1 MTTATRERGP
11 VAASYPPRLM
21 RREQAARYLGMSPS
35 KFDQLVKDGR
45 ITAPARIDG
54 MALYDRHILDAD
66 ADNLLHAPMATNS
79 WD

>member
-1 MTTATRERGP
+1 MTTTRERAP
-11 VAASYPPRLM
+11 VADQYPPRLM
-21 RREQAARYLGMSPS
+21 RREHAARYLGMSPS
-35 KFDQLVKDGR
+35 KLDQLVKDGR